1 VSPSPRSAP
10 RLAAPSFPAP
20 IFASIRRASAPLL
33 LAFAATSAAR
43 AEPAPAPETTASSDP
58 GAAPVEAAPAVAPSD
73 AVPPSD
79 TPPADGKPYSPYEL
93 ATIEQELTAVG
104 GAIER
109 APEGKII
116 ERVILRPLD
125 VLEERDPLPGFAID
139 VLNAFHA
146 TSRPYT
152 IKRELLSNVG
162 QPYHQVTV
170 DETARNLRSIRQFS
184 VVLCVPLVGSR
195 PDRVRLLVITKDIW
209 SLRLNSDFRIAG
221 GGLESLV
228 LAPSEENLFGTHHS
242 VSLRFSL
249 DPASY
254 SLGTTYRVPR
264 IADSRLEAAVSNS
277 ITINRA
283 SGELEGGSFAF
294 AYGQPLWSTRT
305 DWSWITSVS
314 WQGQISRR
322 FVGGE
327 VATFDSPLTE
337 DDDAIPFQYR
347 SDITS
352 GAWSVTRS
360 FGWLDKNDLSAGA
373 EIRRAE
379 YRLDA
384 DASSFAPGALAD
396 FSGRFLPVSDTRIYP
411 FFRWS
416 AYSNRFVSLV
426 DFNTLGLVEDYRL
439 GHDLYVKAY
448 PVLREL
454 GSTRS
459 FAGLGAGAS
468 YTAPFGDGLVRAFAE
483 SLTEAEP
490 ERLADASV
498 TVGFRAVTPRF
509 GIGRLVLDAVLQD
522 RYRNHLNRRSSIGGD
537 TRLRGY
543 PSGAFLG
550 ESALAYNVELRTR
563 PIELWTVQLG
573 GVAFFD
579 AGTAWDEGE
588 PVDIRQGVGLG
599 LRLLFPQLDRT
610 VMRIDWGVPLQLEP
624 SLGIDSH
631 LPGEFVVT
639 FKQAFG
645 MPSIAPPGVL

>member
-43 AEPAPAPETTASSDP
+43 AEPAPETTASSDP

-277 ITINRA
+277 ITINR
-283 SGELEGGSFAF
+283 
-294 AYGQPLWSTRT
+294 
-305 DWSWITSVS
+305 TS
-314 WQGQISRR
+314 
-322 FVGGE
+322 
-327 VATFDSPLTE
+327 
-337 DDDAIPFQYR
+337 
-347 SDITS
+347 
-352 GAWSVTRS
+352 
-360 FGWLDKNDLSAGA
+360 
-373 EIRRAE
+373 
-379 YRLDA
+379 
-384 DASSFAPGALAD
+384 
-396 FSGRFLPVSDTRIYP
+396 
-411 FFRWS
+411 
-416 AYSNRFVSLV
+416 
-426 DFNTLGLVEDYRL
+426 
-439 GHDLYVKAY
+439 
-448 PVLREL
+448 
-454 GSTRS
+454 
-459 FAGLGAGAS
+459 
-468 YTAPFGDGLVRAFAE
+468 
-483 SLTEAEP
+483 
-490 ERLADASV
+490 
-498 TVGFRAVTPRF
+498 
-509 GIGRLVLDAVLQD
+509 
-522 RYRNHLNRRSSIGGD
+522 
-537 TRLRGY
+537 
-543 PSGAFLG
+543 
-550 ESALAYNVELRTR
+550 
-563 PIELWTVQLG
+563 
-573 GVAFFD
+573 
-579 AGTAWDEGE
+579 
-588 PVDIRQGVGLG
+588 
-599 LRLLFPQLDRT
+599 
-610 VMRIDWGVPLQLEP
+610 
-624 SLGIDSH
+624 
-631 LPGEFVVT
+631 
-639 FKQAFG
+639 
-645 MPSIAPPGVL
+645 